1 MSIFR
6 IYVDG
11 EIFYHPNLSKL
22 SITQAKVTED
32 AESID
37 SLVLSA
43 PFNHPYLSAIKPM
56 ASTIVCKKGE
66 TVVFEGRAIDDGS
79 DFYNTHTWTCE
90 SCLAYLKDT
99 IQPPFQYKG
108 PLRGLLE
115 QFISVHNAAV
125 EEQKQFQIGTVTVE
139 DGNDYIAYSNS
150 EYSVTLDA
158 IKSKLMDT
166 HGGYLQVRYTADGK
180 VLDWLPPLTFLP

>member
-43 PFNHPYLSAIKPM
+43 PFNHPYLSVIKPM

-66 TVVFEGRAIDDGS
+66 TVVDAI
-79 DFYNTHTWTCE
+79 
-90 SCLAYLKDT
+90 
-99 IQPPFQYKG
+99 
-108 PLRGLLE
+108 GLMADRYGWLNGADRTKL
-115 QFISVHNAAV
+115 SMLSA
-125 EEQKQFQIGTVTVE
+125 
-139 DGNDYIAYSNS
+139 S
-150 EYSVTLDA
+150 SVTFA
-158 IKSKLMDT
+158 CVMDSLERL
-166 HGGYLQVRYTADGK
+166 G
-180 VLDWLPPLTFLP
+180 